1 MVYAFDN
8 VARQTYIQEVIL
20 ALGQLAMMEASNQ
33 TSFYVV
39 GIGLSIG
46 GIDPLTEILA
56 CLPDNSNAAFLII
69 QHLDRAY
76 PSKLAARLQPFT
88 KLKVNVAIQ
97 GMAIAFNQVY
107 VLAEGQMMTIEKGKL
122 IVRARRADET
132 VNKAVDILFYSM
144 AEDLGSRAISVIL
157 SGLDGDGSL
166 GATQIKLHGG
176 ITIAQLPATA
186 QHPSMPESAIKS
198 GQTRFILTPQD
209 IAGEIT
215 KLTSVKSV

>member
-1 MVYAFDN
+1 MVYAFDS
-8 VARQTYIQEVIL
+8 VARQTYIREVIL

-107 VLAEGQMMTIEKGKL
+107 VLAEGQMMTIEKGCLTLRK
-122 IVRARRADET
+122 RRHDET
-132 VNKAVDILFYSM
+132 VNKAVDILFKSM
-144 AEDLGSRAISVIL
+144 AEELGGRAISIIL

-166 GATQIKLHGG
+166 GATQINLKGG
-176 ITIAQLPATA
+176 ITIAQLPASA
-186 QHPSMPESAIKS
+186 KFPSMPESAISS
-198 GQTRFILTPQD
+198 GQTHFILSPVK
-209 IAGEIT
+209 IAAMVTELT
-215 KLTSVKSV
+215 KN

>member
-1 MVYAFDN
+1 VLPTYYHLSPKEESPEFTSYDIMKESG
-8 VARQTYIQEVIL
+8 QT
-20 ALGQLAMMEASNQ
+20 
-33 TSFYVV
+33 TFYVV
-39 GIGLSIG
+39 DIGLSIG

-56 CLPDNSNAAFLII
+56 CLPEHSYAAFLIL

-76 PSKLAARLQPFT
+76 PSRLAERLQPFT

-97 GMAIAFNQVY
+97 GMEIAFNQVY
-107 VLAEGQMMTIEKGKL
+107 VLAEGQMMTIEKGRL

-144 AEDLGSRAISVIL
+144 AKDLGERAISVIL

-186 QHPSMPESAIKS
+186 LHPSMPESAIET
-198 GQTRFILTPQD
+198 GQTRFILKPQD

-215 KLTSVKSV
+215 KLITVNR